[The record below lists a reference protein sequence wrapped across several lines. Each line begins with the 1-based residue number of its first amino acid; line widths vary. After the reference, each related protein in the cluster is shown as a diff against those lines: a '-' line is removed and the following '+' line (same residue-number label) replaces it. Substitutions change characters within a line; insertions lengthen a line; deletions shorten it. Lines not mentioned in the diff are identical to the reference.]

1 MGANDLCSRQRVDLY
16 VIATMKIKIKLVHS
30 RMQTNMQ
37 KKFIVVVKHTILRSI
52 AATAVMPRHSS
63 TAIFMMRV

>member
-1 MGANDLCSRQRVDLY
+1 MGANDLCTRQRVDLY
-16 VIATMKIKIKLVHS
+16 VIATMKIKIKLVLS

-52 AATAVMPRHSS
+52 AATVVMPRHSS
-63 TAIFMMRV
+63 TATFMMRV